1 MNKWVMMDIERG
13 GAMHVASKKN
23 IMSLFRC
30 LNEPYFMKGIKG
42 LLTKT

>member
-13 GAMHVASKKN
+13 GPMHVASKK
-23 IMSLFRC
+23 IMTLFRC
-30 LNEPYFMKGIKG
+30 LNESYFMIGIKE